1 MAKQSHRGLYSRVIK
16 MKDQL
21 WVFEKRVNKYSMN
34 IDPNCMAT
42 ALAKEENEFATE
54 CTRRSERSLF

>member
-1 MAKQSHRGLYSRVIK
+1 
-16 MKDQL
+16 MKGQL

-42 ALAKEENEFATE
+42 ALAIEEENEFATE
-54 CTRRSERSLF
+54 CTR